1 MFSHIYFILRMVDP
15 IIWIKLF
22 LFIGILLL
30 LSSIFSSLMRNF
42 LKVEK
47 RKAFSNK
54 PLNEKH
60 KKINRIILTGF
71 IIIILITQFFIIA
84 RDIKEPAWYLKT
96 PFISII
102 FIVALG
108 IVKAFIEWK
117 YAENRKEYVF
127 TISQLI
133 FILIMSLILLST
145 NFFNFFNY

>member
-1 MFSHIYFILRMVDP
+1 MFSHIYFILRMVEP
-15 IIWIKLF
+15 IIWLKLF

-30 LSSIFSSLMRNF
+30 LSFIFSYLMRKF

-60 KKINRIILTGF
+60 KKIDWLILNGF
-71 IIIILITQFFIIA
+71 IIIIFITQFFIIA
-84 RDIKEPAWYLKT
+84 RDIKEPAWYLKA

-108 IVKAFIEWK
+108 IARAFMEWK
-117 YAENRKEYVF
+117 YAENRKEYIF
-127 TISQLI
+127 TISPLI

>member
-30 LSSIFSSLMRNF
+30 LSSIFSSLMRKF

-47 RKAFSNK
+47 KKVFSNK

-60 KKINRIILTGF
+60 KKIDRIIRTSF
-71 IIIILITQFFIIA
+71 IIILLITQIFIIA
-84 RDIKEPAWYLKT
+84 RVIKEPAWYLKS
-96 PFISII
+96 PFLII
-102 FIVALG
+102 TFSVASG
-108 IVKAFIEWK
+108 IVRAFMEWK
-117 YAENRKEYVF
+117 YAENRKEYIF

-133 FILIMSLILLST
+133 FILIMLLILLST